1 MKKFVLVKIY
11 ITIQGDYTI
20 FDIQLFIVSI
30 YLHGDRY
37 FTRKYILLKYLNYQR
52 I

>member
-20 FDIQLFIVSI
+20 VNIQLFIVSI
-30 YLHGDRY
+30 YLHGDRC
-37 FTRKYILLKYLNYQR
+37 FIRKYILLKYLNYQR